1 MKKLVVLA
9 LFLLVGTAI
18 FHTCKLLG
26 LFVDVAPSVATSGEI
41 ARLHVTA
48 DDMMRLGCRMEG
60 TPKVTT
66 VEVALFGKMEGYSLE
81 SRGSCVTRLTS
92 TAMRADQVDEGM
104 WAGARAA
111 SSGFARRQ
119 GLTREGIYQGNLG
132 QDSELEIYLRGGR
145 QAGFRYT
152 VHANGYFRTVTV
164 LSDTVDPEGGFE
176 DILREKR

>member
-9 LFLLVGTAI
+9 LFLLLGTAV

-26 LFVDVAPSVATSGEI
+26 LFVDVTPSVATSGEI
-41 ARLHVTA
+41 ARRHVTA
-48 DDMMRLGCRMEG
+48 DDMARLGCRMDG
-60 TPKVTT
+60 QPKVTT

-81 SRGSCVTRLTS
+81 GRGGCVTRLTS
-92 TAMRADQVDEGM
+92 TVMRADRADEGM

-119 GLTREGIYQGNLG
+119 GLAREGIYQGNLG

-152 VHANGYFRTVTV
+152 VHASGYFRTVTV
-164 LSDTVDPEGGFE
+164 LSDTVDPEGRFE